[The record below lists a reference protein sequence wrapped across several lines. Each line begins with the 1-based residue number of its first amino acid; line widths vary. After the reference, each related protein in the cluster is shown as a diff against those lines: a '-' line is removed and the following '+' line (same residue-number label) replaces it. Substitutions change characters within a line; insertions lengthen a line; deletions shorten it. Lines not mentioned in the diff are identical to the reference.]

1 MKTMAKIVFE
11 KIKTILESEL
21 WIKCNQDEN
30 LLWAELYDSGSTWRW
45 TEITW
50 DDIDLDFM
58 LLLNSEDYKKL
69 DEIQKI
75 IHERIW
81 TTESTDHSAIDCE
94 WLQIKSNVNRLW
106 MEYWYEKWIRFELL
120 ILKKTKSYL
129 YPSCVAMQDRLKKVE
144 TLYWKNTL
152 DFVKENIVIMKKL
165 LKSQWRYKNIDW
177 WIWWMGVE
185 NRIMQ
190 HHWNFIEA
198 LESFENAAYGWKYEE
213 WKMNI
218 PFDEF
223 KNIYFI
229 WDSWQNFKD
238 WKNDNFILKM
248 NNDWYNCVL
257 NIIKKYRTEWLDWL
271 FELIDKYNTLN

>member
-1 MKTMAKIVFE
+1 
-11 KIKTILESEL
+11 
-21 WIKCNQDEN
+21 
-30 LLWAELYDSGSTWRW
+30 
-45 TEITW
+45 
-50 DDIDLDFM
+50 
-58 LLLNSEDYKKL
+58 
-69 DEIQKI
+69 
-75 IHERIW
+75 
-81 TTESTDHSAIDCE
+81 
-94 WLQIKSNVNRLW
+94 
-106 MEYWYEKWIRFELL
+106 
-120 ILKKTKSYL
+120 
-129 YPSCVAMQDRLKKVE
+129 
-144 TLYWKNTL
+144 
-152 DFVKENIVIMKKL
+152 
-165 LKSQWRYKNIDW
+165 
-177 WIWWMGVE
+177 
-185 NRIMQ
+185 MQ